1 MEGWEAGEVGSYLTV
16 SRNSGNVAVNILL
29 GGPHSLGGTD
39 DCIHGNKT
47 HDGIYGEK
55 KKQTLNYLCTTGQRG
70 GRRDEM
76 NGEGRMQAYIPLHVR
91 WIDSQWKFTV

>member
-55 KKQTLNYLCTTGQRG
+55 KNNKAFDLNKISYFKNNYT
-70 GRRDEM
+70 
-76 NGEGRMQAYIPLHVR
+76 VR
-91 WIDSQWKFTV
+91 ESCFENMSDTF